1 MSRIRQDKKRAENRR
16 SIKLKEE
23 VIEDL
28 RLHLNFLNVAHK
40 GMSMNLLTYR
50 KPTHIYRADACPF
63 GLGGFSAEGRAW
75 RWYIPFHLQF
85 RATINMLEH
94 LASIIGPWIDL
105 LEEKLPKLSCI
116 LAMTDS
122 TTTAGWL
129 RKSNFQESPNES
141 KEMTKAKLDISRGHA
156 TRLLN
161 NQCMDYSQWFPG
173 EKNDIADSLSRDK
186 HLSNSQLNSLFS
198 SKIPSQMPN
207 HFKISP
213 IPQEIELFLLSL
225 LQSLPEQ
232 TQQQEKHN
240 PSKVSLGQDGQ
251 SSSDHSKSTMTFS
264 CPNSPIEKKNH
275 HISICRS
282 SSTKT
287 VFQTRCPSLGIS
299 DSQNRRGQRIS
310 DLQRLRPQRPKA

>member
-1 MSRIRQDKKRAENRR
+1 MGRLTHVSVVVPYMKHFMSRIRQDKKRAENRR

-173 EKNDIADSLSRDK
+173 EKK
-186 HLSNSQLNSLFS
+186 
-198 SKIPSQMPN
+198 
-207 HFKISP
+207 
-213 IPQEIELFLLSL
+213 
-225 LQSLPEQ
+225 
-232 TQQQEKHN
+232 
-240 PSKVSLGQDGQ
+240 
-251 SSSDHSKSTMTFS
+251 
-264 CPNSPIEKKNH
+264 
-275 HISICRS
+275 
-282 SSTKT
+282 
-287 VFQTRCPSLGIS
+287 
-299 DSQNRRGQRIS
+299 
-310 DLQRLRPQRPKA
+310 